1 MSTTTDTNPLFA
13 AVEQTGA
20 AFLAALEA
28 AAASAGCTLGDHVRR
43 DVQSAIGYTQ
53 HWARF
58 LAEQERPKGPRIAVR
73 ILNWRGEHKPTG
85 RTEMEFVRRTPTTIV
100 LRCEGVGM
108 GDSPTVI
115 QIATGRE
122 KTKRHSY
129 DDAWEI
135 VDMSA
140 ALAITWKAP
149 TTAKKKAPK

>member
-1 MSTTTDTNPLFA
+1 MNSKTDTNPLFA

-28 AAASAGCTLGDHVRR
+28 AAASAGCTLSDGTRR
-43 DVQSAIGYTQ
+43 DVQSVIGYTQ

-58 LAEQERPKGPRIAVR
+58 LAENERPKGPRVAVR
-73 ILNWRGEHKPTG
+73 LLNWRGEHKPTG

-115 QIATGRE
+115 QVATGRE
-122 KTKRHSY
+122 KLRRNEYSDT
-129 DDAWEI
+129 WEI
-135 VDMSA
+135 VDMPA
-140 ALAITWKAP
+140 ALAINWKAP
-149 TTAKKKAPK
+149 KARK

>member
-1 MSTTTDTNPLFA
+1 MSTKTDINPLFA

-28 AAASAGCTLGDHVRR
+28 AAASAGCTLGDGTRR

-73 ILNWRGEHKPTG
+73 KVNWRGDVQPTE

-100 LRCEGVGM
+100 LRCEGVG
-108 GDSPTVI
+108 GDEYPTVI

-122 KTKRHSY
+122 KKKRDNYADVWS
-129 DDAWEI
+129 I
-135 VDMSA
+135 VDMPA
-140 ALAITWKAP
+140 ALAIDWKAP
-149 TTAKKKAPK
+149 KASK